1 LDQFILLQ
9 KQSYE
14 INFGMK
20 NNFIK
25 NVYAKLVGDKDYIVK
40 DIFDMLFINGIHLV
54 TKLKKNIKGNL
65 MSYADALM
73 IRKRYNRNY

>member
-1 LDQFILLQ
+1 MQ

>member
-1 LDQFILLQ
+1 MQ

-25 NVYAKLVGDKDYIVK
+25 NVHAKLVGDKDYIVK

-54 TKLKKNIKGNL
+54 TKLKKNMKGTL